1 MGRAGAGWEAMVGGD
16 RVGGNGGR
24 GWGRVGGS
32 GGQGWGRVGGSGGRG
47 QGGWLWV
54 GLGRA
59 TNMSRWSYVAC
70 IGNNCLDKRT
80 ECDEV

>member
-1 MGRAGAGWEAMVGGD
+1 MGWD
-16 RVGGNGGR
+16 RVGGSGRR
-24 GWGRVGGS
+24 GWGRLGGS
-32 GGQGWGRVGGSGGRG
+32 GGQGWGRVGGSGERG

-59 TNMSRWSYVAC
+59 RNTVRWSYVARVR
-70 IGNNCLDKRT
+70 NKYLDKPT